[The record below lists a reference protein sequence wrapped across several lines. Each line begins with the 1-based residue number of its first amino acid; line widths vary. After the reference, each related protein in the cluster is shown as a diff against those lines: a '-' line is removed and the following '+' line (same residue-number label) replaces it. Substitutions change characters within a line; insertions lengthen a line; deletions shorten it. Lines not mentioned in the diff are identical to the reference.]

1 MDKIFSI
8 LILCFLI
15 LTTLFLADKG
25 YFERLTG
32 SPDSSDASNG
42 DATKPYIMLYEGF
55 NFQNLAYS
63 YSPGQIDY
71 DDTSTIRGYL
81 RQIIKCNLKSVDI
94 NLPKIGNEYDEVR
107 RVELWGVDERD
118 NNIASVESD
127 FYNSYLEPELEL
139 RSNPARYRQ
148 LIRALPGD
156 HVRVDIADP
165 VKKVFVIAIM

>member
-1 MDKIFSI
+1 MFSI
-8 LILCFLI
+8 LILCLLI
-15 LTTLFLADKG
+15 LITLFLADKG
-25 YFERLTG
+25 YFERLAG
-32 SPDSSDASNG
+32 SPDLLQG
-42 DATKPYIMLYEGF
+42 DGDPTKPYIMLYEGF

-94 NLPKIGNEYDEVR
+94 NLPKMGNQYDEVR

-118 NNIASVESD
+118 NSIASVESD

-165 VKKVFVIAIM
+165 IKKVFVIAIM